1 VVGKFRPGD
10 EKKGGR
16 SMEITN
22 EAVELLRRS
31 LDLAGI
37 DPSSGGARL
46 RGSRAL
52 GGGYDVQV
60 ELAEGPLGDE
70 EVVEASGIRL
80 FVDPEVP
87 RSIPNPVIAVDPQHD
102 TIVIRPA
109 EPAPPT

>member
-1 VVGKFRPGD
+1 MK
-10 EKKGGR
+10 
-16 SMEITN
+16 ITD

-60 ELAEGPLGDE
+60 ELAEEGLEDE
-70 EVVEASGIRL
+70 EVVEVSGVRL

-87 RSIPNPVIAVDPQHD
+87 KSIPNPVVTVDPQHD

-109 EPAPPT
+109 EPSDPPT

>member
-1 VVGKFRPGD
+1 
-10 EKKGGR
+10 
-16 SMEITN
+16 MEITD

-37 DPSSGGARL
+37 DPSTGGARV

-52 GGGYDVQV
+52 GGGYDVQI
-60 ELAEGPLGDE
+60 ELADGRLEGED
-70 EVVEASGIRL
+70 VVEVSGVRL

-102 TIVIRPA
+102 NLVIRPA
-109 EPAPPT
+109 EPPDPAT

>member
-1 VVGKFRPGD
+1 
-10 EKKGGR
+10 
-16 SMEITN
+16 MEITE

-37 DPSSGGARL
+37 DPSSGGVRL

-60 ELAEGPLGDE
+60 ELADERLDDE
-70 EVVEASGIRL
+70 ELVEVSGLRL
-80 FVDPEVP
+80 FVDPEVARAMP
-87 RSIPNPVIAVDPQHD
+87 KPVVTVDPQHD

-109 EPAPPT
+109 EPSDPAT